1 MIKVQLCPSGELE
14 NKNWWV
20 ADACVFVLIA
30 FGGYVLME
38 QYFDGVRTDIT
49 RLQEKKVHWEQE
61 LASKQTG
68 IEKFKNLNT
77 EIDLLK
83 RKIGALS
90 KITTS
95 KIDKIKPL
103 IALDQL
109 QTLWMEGVWYEDLTY
124 SSTGNVDITASA
136 HDSILVGEYMLGL
149 RETMNPDTKNDD
161 LRTQIGFDSLSLK
174 NATLN
179 ASGDE
184 IFRDI
189 KKKMNFKISA
199 SHLEKQT
206 QPAQAASVTLGPRP
220 RALTPSSF

>member
-1 MIKVQLCPSGELE
+1 MIKIQLCPSGELE

-38 QYFDGVRTDIT
+38 QYFDGVRSDIA

-68 IEKFKNLNT
+68 IEKFKNLNS
-77 EIDLLK
+77 EIELLK

-95 KIDKIKPL
+95 KVDKVKPL

-109 QTLWMEGVWYEDLTY
+109 QTLWMDGVWYEDLDY
-124 SSTGNVDITASA
+124 SSAGNVRILASA
-136 HDSILVGEYMLGL
+136 HDSILIGEYMLGV

-161 LRTQIGFDSLSLK
+161 LRTQIGFDGLSLK

-179 ASGDE
+179 TSGDE

-189 KKKMNFKISA
+189 KKKMQFELSA
-199 SHLEKQT
+199 RHVEKQA
-206 QPAQAASVTLGPRP
+206 QPAQAAAVTLGPRP
-220 RALTPSSF
+220 RARFPLSF

>member
-1 MIKVQLCPSGELE
+1 MIKTQLCPSGELE

-38 QYFDGVRTDIT
+38 QYFDGVRADIT

-61 LASKQTG
+61 VASKQTG
-68 IEKFKNLNT
+68 IEKFKNLNS
-77 EIDLLK
+77 EIELLN

-95 KIDKIKPL
+95 KVDKVKPL

-109 QTLWMEGVWYEDLTY
+109 QTLWMDGVWYEDLDY
-124 SSTGNVDITASA
+124 SSNGNVRIVASA
-136 HDSILVGEYMLGL
+136 HDSILIGEYMLGV

-161 LRTQIGFDSLSLK
+161 LRTQIGFDGLSLK

-179 ASGDE
+179 TSGDE
-184 IFRDI
+184 MFRDI
-189 KKKMNFKISA
+189 KKKMQFEISA
-199 SHLEKQT
+199 RHVEKPT

-220 RALTPSSF
+220 RVMFPLSF